1 MIKFFSKFK
10 IIFYCINFFLI
21 FLYLFPGSL
30 LGLIIYNDKK
40 IQPQITP
47 DFVVSSNHF
56 FVFVLISIIGFLS
69 FIKAKQIKYLIIYL
83 VFLSIFLEIFHL
95 IVPERSFQ
103 WLDLFGNL
111 LGVIIVIFINNLIN
125 KYEFYK
131 K

>member
-1 MIKFFSKFK
+1 M
-10 IIFYCINFFLI
+10 I

-95 IVPERSFQ
+95 IIPERSFQ

-111 LGVIIVIFINNLIN
+111 LGVVIVIFINNLIN
-125 KYEFYK
+125 KYGFFK